1 MKRALPIILAVIL
14 AILAA
19 VIVFVYTRGAEQRVI
34 DEQQPVSVL
43 VSTAVIPKGVS
54 LGDAFAGGLAEQ
66 TQIPSSMNPAG
77 SIAAVTPENSALV
90 SLTDVPPGQILLSAN
105 FATELPEASS
115 IDVPDGQLA
124 ISITL
129 GDPERVGNFVRP
141 GSEIVI
147 FNTYT
152 SAEANTEGG
161 EETAA
166 GLTTRVLMPQ
176 ITVLAV
182 GDTTTS
188 APATNP
194 DGTQAAQTPSA
205 LLTLG
210 VDQDQAERIIQASK
224 TGSLYLGLLGDGTEI
239 RTTNGTTDGN
249 LFG

>member
-1 MKRALPIILAVIL
+1 MKRALPIILAVLL
-14 AILAA
+14 AIVAA
-19 VIVFVYTRGAEQRVI
+19 VIVFVYTKGAEQRVI

-43 VSTAVIPKGVS
+43 VSTGVIPKGVS

-90 SLTDVPPGQILLSAN
+90 SLTDVQPGQILLEGN
-105 FATELPEASS
+105 FASELPEAVS
-115 IDVPDGQLA
+115 IDIPDGQLA

-141 GSEIVI
+141 GSQIVV

-152 SAEANTEGG
+152 SSEADVESGATP
-161 EETAA
+161 
-166 GLTTRVLMPQ
+166 GLTTRVLLPQ
-176 ITVLAV
+176 LTVLAV

-194 DGTQAAQTPSA
+194 DGTPVAQVPSA
-205 LLTLG
+205 LLTLA
-210 VDQDQAERIIQASK
+210 VDQDQAERLIQANK
-224 TGSLYLGLLGDGTEI
+224 TGALTLGLLGQGTEI

-249 LFG
+249 LFQ